1 VSTQQYA
8 LVGSSAGLVVGVAG
22 LVFVGIY
29 RSGLGRSFNG
39 FWSKWV
45 SVPMQVL
52 SLLSSAGAAFERP
65 EAKADWVPNVA
76 VGIVAF
82 VVWTTLQILID
93 YYLKEG
99 ERFNLKRFEDS
110 QRRNDA
116 YIWLFGSM
124 RKLVDSKLSHIR
136 GELDSSKGKPTVKG
150 IRECLRTGVELD
162 GFLTAV
168 CQFYIGLVPSPAP
181 KPPNFRAVLYVSQG
195 GCMTPIRGSSHNDN
209 LWEPSPSFEA
219 NHAAF
224 ALTGCQNPAL
234 TVVCVSRQATI
245 MFGDTLAASMRG
257 EFQFLHADQ
266 QSYLRSIIACPLG
279 KVWRPDRKLAQCAL
293 VIDTNVPDFFLESD
307 RLFLEFCLRE
317 FASRIKLEL
326 MLEAMLTTGE
336 GSP

>member
-1 VSTQQYA
+1 MSTQQYA
-8 LVGSSAGLVVGVAG
+8 LVATSTILIVGLAVS
-22 LVFVGIY
+22 VFVGVC
-29 RSGLGRSFNG
+29 RRNLGRLFNG
-39 FWSKWV
+39 FWSKWI
-45 SVPMQVL
+45 SVPMQVS

-65 EAKADWVPNVA
+65 EAKADWAANVL
-76 VGIVAF
+76 VGIAAF
-82 VVWTTLQILID
+82 AVWTTLQIVID
-93 YYLKEG
+93 YYSKEE
-99 ERFNLKRFEDS
+99 ERFASRRLGDI

-116 YIWLFGSM
+116 YVWLFGSM
-124 RKLVDSKLSHIR
+124 RKLVDFKVSHLR
-136 GELDSSKGKPTVKG
+136 DKLDSRKGNPSVKG

-168 CQFYIGLVPSPAP
+168 CQFYIGLVPGQSP
-181 KPPNFRAVLYVSQG
+181 KPPNFRAVLYVSQDG
-195 GCMTPIRGSSHNDN
+195 YMTPIRGSSHNDN

-224 ALTGCQNPAL
+224 ALTGCQKPAL
-234 TVVCVSRQATI
+234 TVVCVSRQAI
-245 MFGDTLAASMRG
+245 VMFGDTLAASDRG

-293 VIDTNVPDFFLESD
+293 VVDTNVPDFFLESD
-307 RLFLEFCLRE
+307 RPFLEFCLRE

-326 MLEAMLTTGE
+326 MLEAMLTREE